1 MDKCF
6 NKSVC
11 RILEIAEQ
19 EMLNC
24 HHPYVGTEHLLL
36 ALLKNN
42 NISEICIKYN
52 LTYKNFKKEL
62 IKVVGMASKESVN
75 ILYTPLLKIVIEN
88 ASKKANKEQKEL
100 DEFYLLSS
108 LLNEQDGIAL
118 QIVSNMGIDTES
130 LTNEINKPSLIY
142 QLGVSLNEKESD
154 RVYLRDK
161 EINEVMEILL
171 RKNKN
176 NPLLIGHAGVGKTAI
191 AYELAHM
198 IKEGNVPDKLKNKE
212 IVLINTSTLIAGTKY
227 RGEFEL
233 RVNNLIKEVM
243 KCKNIILFIDEIHTI
258 VKTGASDGSIDA
270 ANILK
275 PYLARGDIKIIGAT
289 TYEEYNEYIKK
300 DPALVRRFTPV
311 MVNEPSNKDMLTIMD
326 KVKKNYESFYDLKIN
341 KNTIKYLIDIT
352 DKYLPNLYN
361 PDKCIEVL
369 DTVCSKKLIDMY
381 KDNSKNKIISNED
394 IYDVIKIS
402 TLREDKINELYD
414 ELKEKYNEKIVKSIV
429 NLIKDNRFNKYMI
442 LDGLDKNNKIKII
455 KYISSKFNIN
465 MININCEEYND
476 DYSLSKLLSNDYLYN
491 KLEEYPFS
499 FIVFNNYDEANKVLY
514 NLIKTMINSGYIT
527 NSLNKKLYLNNSI
540 IFLLNNKE
548 ESNLGFNNN
557 LSFVNTGFLSRISC
571 LIVSALSII

>member
-62 IKVVGMASKESVN
+62 IKVIGMASKESVN

-118 QIVSNMGIDTES
+118 QIVSNMGVDTES

-394 IYDVIKIS
+394 IYDVIKNRVNIS

-414 ELKEKYNEKIVKSIV
+414 ELKEKYNEKTVKNIV
-429 NLIKDNRFNKYMI
+429 NLIKDNKFNKYMV

-514 NLIKTMINSGYIT
+514 NLIKTVYN
-527 NSLNKKLYLNNSI
+527 
-540 IFLLNNKE
+540 
-548 ESNLGFNNN
+548 
-557 LSFVNTGFLSRISC
+557 
-571 LIVSALSII
+571 

>member
-62 IKVVGMASKESVN
+62 IKVIGMASKESVN

-118 QIVSNMGIDTES
+118 QIVSNMGVDTES

-212 IVLINTSTLIAGTKY
+212 IVLINTSTLVAGTKY

-361 PDKCIEVL
+361 PDKCIEVI

-394 IYDVIKIS
+394 IYDVIKNRVNIS

-414 ELKEKYNEKIVKSIV
+414 ELKEKYNEKTVKNIV
-429 NLIKDNRFNKYMI
+429 NLIKDNKFNKYMV

-455 KYISSKFNIN
+455 NYISSKFNIN

-557 LSFVNTGFLSRISC
+557 LSFIPQKC
-571 LIVSALSII
+571 

>member
-62 IKVVGMASKESVN
+62 IKVIGMASKESVN

-118 QIVSNMGIDTES
+118 QIVSNMGVDTES

-258 VKTGASDGSIDA
+258 VKTGSSDGSIDA

-394 IYDVIKIS
+394 IYDVIKNRVNIS

-414 ELKEKYNEKIVKSIV
+414 ELKEKYNEKIVKNIV

-557 LSFVNTGFLSRISC
+557 LSFIPQKC
-571 LIVSALSII
+571 

>member
-42 NISEICIKYN
+42 NIREICIKYN

-62 IKVVGMASKESVN
+62 IKVIGMASKESVN

-118 QIVSNMGIDTES
+118 QIVSNMGVDTES

-381 KDNSKNKIISNED
+381 KDKSKNKIISNED
-394 IYDVIKIS
+394 IYDVIKNRVNIS

-414 ELKEKYNEKIVKSIV
+414 ELKEKYNEKIVKNIV
-429 NLIKDNRFNKYMI
+429 NLIKDNKFNKYMI

-557 LSFVNTGFLSRISC
+557 LSFIPQKC
-571 LIVSALSII
+571 

>member
-62 IKVVGMASKESVN
+62 IKVIGMASKESVN

-118 QIVSNMGIDTES
+118 QIVSNMGVDTES

-142 QLGVSLNEKESD
+142 QLGVSLNEKEND
-154 RVYLRDK
+154 RIYLRDK

-212 IVLINTSTLIAGTKY
+212 IVLINTSTLVAGTKY

-300 DPALVRRFTPV
+300 DSALVRRFTPV

-394 IYDVIKIS
+394 IYDVIKNRVNIS

-414 ELKEKYNEKIVKSIV
+414 ELKEKYNEKTVKNIV

-557 LSFVNTGFLSRISC
+557 LSFIPQKC
-571 LIVSALSII
+571 

>member
-62 IKVVGMASKESVN
+62 IKVIGMASKESVN

-118 QIVSNMGIDTES
+118 QIVSNMGVDTES

-394 IYDVIKIS
+394 IYDVIKNRVNIS

-414 ELKEKYNEKIVKSIV
+414 ELKEKYNEKIVKNIV

-557 LSFVNTGFLSRISC
+557 LSFIPQKC
-571 LIVSALSII
+571 

>member
-62 IKVVGMASKESVN
+62 IKVIGMASKESVN

-118 QIVSNMGIDTES
+118 QIVSNMGVDTES

-142 QLGVSLNEKESD
+142 ELGVSLNEKESD

-258 VKTGASDGSIDA
+258 VKTGSSDGSIDA

-394 IYDVIKIS
+394 IYDVIKNRVNIS

-414 ELKEKYNEKIVKSIV
+414 ELKEKYNEKIVKNIV

-557 LSFVNTGFLSRISC
+557 LSFIPQKC
-571 LIVSALSII
+571 

>member
-62 IKVVGMASKESVN
+62 IKVIGMASKESVN

-118 QIVSNMGIDTES
+118 QIVSNMGVDTES

-275 PYLARGDIKIIGAT
+275 PYLARGDIKIIGAS

-394 IYDVIKIS
+394 IYDVIKNRVNIS

-414 ELKEKYNEKIVKSIV
+414 ELKEKYNEKIVKNIV

-557 LSFVNTGFLSRISC
+557 LSFIPQKC
-571 LIVSALSII
+571 

>member
-62 IKVVGMASKESVN
+62 IKVIGMASKESVN

-118 QIVSNMGIDTES
+118 QIVSNMGVDTES

-258 VKTGASDGSIDA
+258 VKTGSSDGSIDA

-275 PYLARGDIKIIGAT
+275 PYLARGDIKIIGAS

-361 PDKCIEVL
+361 PDKFIEVL

-394 IYDVIKIS
+394 IYDVIKNRVNIS

-414 ELKEKYNEKIVKSIV
+414 ELKEKYNEKTVKNIV
-429 NLIKDNRFNKYMI
+429 NLIKDNKFNKYMI

-557 LSFVNTGFLSRISC
+557 LSFIPQKC
-571 LIVSALSII
+571 

>member
-62 IKVVGMASKESVN
+62 IKVIGMASKESVN

-118 QIVSNMGIDTES
+118 QIVSNMGVDTES

-212 IVLINTSTLIAGTKY
+212 IVLINTSTLVAGTKY

-394 IYDVIKIS
+394 IYDVIKNRVNIS

-414 ELKEKYNEKIVKSIV
+414 ELKEKYNEKIVKNIV

-557 LSFVNTGFLSRISC
+557 LSFIPQKC
-571 LIVSALSII
+571 

>member
-62 IKVVGMASKESVN
+62 IKVIGMASKESVN

-118 QIVSNMGIDTES
+118 QIVSNMGVDTES

-275 PYLARGDIKIIGAT
+275 PYLARGDIKIIGAS

-381 KDNSKNKIISNED
+381 KDNSKNKIINNED
-394 IYDVIKIS
+394 IYDVIKNRVNIS

-414 ELKEKYNEKIVKSIV
+414 ELKEKYNEKTVKNIV
-429 NLIKDNRFNKYMI
+429 NLIKDNKFNKYMI

-557 LSFVNTGFLSRISC
+557 LSFIPQKC
-571 LIVSALSII
+571 

>member
-42 NISEICIKYN
+42 NISEICLKYN

-62 IKVVGMASKESVN
+62 IKVIGMANKESVN

-118 QIVSNMGIDTES
+118 QIVSNMGVDTES

-381 KDNSKNKIISNED
+381 KDKSKNKIISNED
-394 IYDVIKIS
+394 IYDVIKNRVNIS

-414 ELKEKYNEKIVKSIV
+414 ELKEKYNEKIVKNIV
-429 NLIKDNRFNKYMI
+429 NLIKDNKFNKYMI

-465 MININCEEYND
+465 MININCEEYSD

-557 LSFVNTGFLSRISC
+557 LSFIPQKC
-571 LIVSALSII
+571 

>member
-62 IKVVGMASKESVN
+62 IKVIGMASKESVN

-118 QIVSNMGIDTES
+118 QIVSNMGVDTKS

-300 DPALVRRFTPV
+300 DSALVRRFTPV

-341 KNTIKYLIDIT
+341 KNTIKYLIDST

-394 IYDVIKIS
+394 IYDVIKNRVNIS

-414 ELKEKYNEKIVKSIV
+414 ELKEKYNEKTVKNIV
-429 NLIKDNRFNKYMI
+429 NLIKDNKFNKYMV

-557 LSFVNTGFLSRISC
+557 LSFIPQKC
-571 LIVSALSII
+571 

>member
-42 NISEICIKYN
+42 NIREICIKYN

-62 IKVVGMASKESVN
+62 IKVIGMASKESVN

-118 QIVSNMGIDTES
+118 QIVSNMGVDTES

-381 KDNSKNKIISNED
+381 KDKSKNKIISNED
-394 IYDVIKIS
+394 IYDVIKNRVNIN
-402 TLREDKINELYD
+402 TLKEDKINELYD
-414 ELKEKYNEKIVKSIV
+414 ELKEKYNDGLVKNIV
-429 NLIKDNRFNKYMI
+429 NLIKDNKFNKYMI

-465 MININCEEYND
+465 MININCEEYSD

-557 LSFVNTGFLSRISC
+557 LSFIPQKC
-571 LIVSALSII
+571 

>member
-62 IKVVGMASKESVN
+62 IKVIGMASKESVN

-118 QIVSNMGIDTES
+118 QIVSNMGVDTES

-258 VKTGASDGSIDA
+258 VKTGSSDGSIDA

-275 PYLARGDIKIIGAT
+275 PYLARGDIKIIGAS

-394 IYDVIKIS
+394 IYDVIKNRVNIS

-414 ELKEKYNEKIVKSIV
+414 ELKEKYNEKTVKNIV
-429 NLIKDNRFNKYMI
+429 NLIKDNKFNKYMI

-557 LSFVNTGFLSRISC
+557 LSFIPQKC
-571 LIVSALSII
+571 

>member
-62 IKVVGMASKESVN
+62 IKVIGMASKESVN

-118 QIVSNMGIDTES
+118 QIVSNMGVDTES

-394 IYDVIKIS
+394 IYDVIKNRVNIS

-414 ELKEKYNEKIVKSIV
+414 ELKEKYNENTVKNIV
-429 NLIKDNRFNKYMI
+429 NLIKDNKFNKYMI

-557 LSFVNTGFLSRISC
+557 LSFIPQKC
-571 LIVSALSII
+571 

>member
-62 IKVVGMASKESVN
+62 IKVIGMASKESVN

-118 QIVSNMGIDTES
+118 QIVSNMGVDTES

-394 IYDVIKIS
+394 IYDVIKNRVNIS

-414 ELKEKYNEKIVKSIV
+414 ELKEKYNEKTVKNIV
-429 NLIKDNRFNKYMI
+429 NLIKDNKFNKYI
-442 LDGLDKNNKIKII
+442 VLDGLDKNNKIKII

-557 LSFVNTGFLSRISC
+557 LSFIPQKC
-571 LIVSALSII
+571 

>member
-62 IKVVGMASKESVN
+62 IKVIGMASKESVN

-118 QIVSNMGIDTES
+118 QIVSNMGVDTES

-212 IVLINTSTLIAGTKY
+212 IVLINTSTLVAGTKY

-394 IYDVIKIS
+394 IYDVIKNRVNIS

-414 ELKEKYNEKIVKSIV
+414 ELKEKYNEKTVKNIV
-429 NLIKDNRFNKYMI
+429 NLIKDNKFNKYMV

-557 LSFVNTGFLSRISC
+557 LSFIPQKC
-571 LIVSALSII
+571 

>member
-62 IKVVGMASKESVN
+62 IKVIGMASKESVN

-118 QIVSNMGIDTES
+118 QIVSNMGVDTES

-381 KDNSKNKIISNED
+381 KDNSKNKIINNED
-394 IYDVIKIS
+394 IYDVIKNRVNIS

-414 ELKEKYNEKIVKSIV
+414 ELKEKYNEKTVKNIV
-429 NLIKDNRFNKYMI
+429 NLIKDNKFNKYMI

-557 LSFVNTGFLSRISC
+557 LSFIPQKC
-571 LIVSALSII
+571 

>member
-62 IKVVGMASKESVN
+62 IKVIGMASKESVN

-118 QIVSNMGIDTES
+118 QIVSNMGVDTES

-212 IVLINTSTLIAGTKY
+212 IVLINTSTLVAGTKY

-381 KDNSKNKIISNED
+381 KDNNKNKIISNED
-394 IYDVIKIS
+394 IYDVIKNRVNIS

-414 ELKEKYNEKIVKSIV
+414 ELKEKYNEKTVKNIV
-429 NLIKDNRFNKYMI
+429 NLIKDNKFNKYMV

-557 LSFVNTGFLSRISC
+557 LSFIPQKC
-571 LIVSALSII
+571 

>member
-1 MDKCF
+1 MDKCI

-62 IKVVGMASKESVN
+62 IKVIGMASKESVN

-118 QIVSNMGIDTES
+118 QIVSNMGVDTES

-311 MVNEPSNKDMLTIMD
+311 MVNEPGNKDMLTLMD
-326 KVKKNYESFYDLKIN
+326 KVKKDYESFYDLKIN

-394 IYDVIKIS
+394 IYDVIKNRVNIS

-414 ELKEKYNEKIVKSIV
+414 ELKEKYNEKTVKNIV
-429 NLIKDNRFNKYMI
+429 NLIKDNKFNKYMV
-442 LDGLDKNNKIKII
+442 LDVLDKNNKIKII

-557 LSFVNTGFLSRISC
+557 LSFIPQKC
-571 LIVSALSII
+571 

>member
-62 IKVVGMASKESVN
+62 IKVIGMASKESVN

-118 QIVSNMGIDTES
+118 QIVSNMGVDTKS

-394 IYDVIKIS
+394 IYDVIKNRVNIS

-414 ELKEKYNEKIVKSIV
+414 ELKEKYNEKTVKNIV
-429 NLIKDNRFNKYMI
+429 NLIKDNKFNKYMI

-557 LSFVNTGFLSRISC
+557 LSFIPQKC
-571 LIVSALSII
+571 

>member
-19 EMLNC
+19 EILNC

-62 IKVVGMASKESVN
+62 IKVIGMASKESVN

-118 QIVSNMGIDTES
+118 QIVSNMGVDTES

-381 KDNSKNKIISNED
+381 KDNSKNKIINNED
-394 IYDVIKIS
+394 IYDVIKNRVNIS

-414 ELKEKYNEKIVKSIV
+414 ELKEKYNEKTVKNIV
-429 NLIKDNRFNKYMI
+429 NLIKDNKFNKYMI

-557 LSFVNTGFLSRISC
+557 LSFIPQKC
-571 LIVSALSII
+571 

>member
-19 EMLNC
+19 EMLDC

-42 NISEICIKYN
+42 NIREICIKYN

-62 IKVVGMASKESVN
+62 IKVIGMASKESVN

-118 QIVSNMGIDTES
+118 QIVSNMGVDTES

-142 QLGVSLNEKESD
+142 QLGISLNEKESD

-381 KDNSKNKIISNED
+381 KDKSKNKIISNED
-394 IYDVIKIS
+394 IYDVIKNRVNIS

-414 ELKEKYNEKIVKSIV
+414 ELKEKYNEKIVKNIV
-429 NLIKDNRFNKYMI
+429 NLIKDNKFNKYMI

-491 KLEEYPFS
+491 KIEEYPFS
-499 FIVFNNYDEANKVLY
+499 FIVFNNYEEANKVLY

-557 LSFVNTGFLSRISC
+557 LSFIPQKC
-571 LIVSALSII
+571 

>member
-62 IKVVGMASKESVN
+62 IKVIGMASKESVN

-118 QIVSNMGIDTES
+118 QIVSNMGVDTES

-394 IYDVIKIS
+394 IYDVIKNRVNIS

-414 ELKEKYNEKIVKSIV
+414 ELKEKYNENTVKNIV
-429 NLIKDNRFNKYMI
+429 NLIKDNKFNKYMV

-557 LSFVNTGFLSRISC
+557 LSFIPQKC
-571 LIVSALSII
+571 

>member
-62 IKVVGMASKESVN
+62 IKVIGMASKESVN

-118 QIVSNMGIDTES
+118 QIVSNMGVDTES

-212 IVLINTSTLIAGTKY
+212 IVLINTSTLVAGTKY

-394 IYDVIKIS
+394 IYDVIKNRVNIS

-414 ELKEKYNEKIVKSIV
+414 ELKEKYNEKIVKNIV
-429 NLIKDNRFNKYMI
+429 NLIKDNKFNKYMV

-557 LSFVNTGFLSRISC
+557 LSFIPQKC
-571 LIVSALSII
+571 

>member
-62 IKVVGMASKESVN
+62 IKVIGMASKESVN

-118 QIVSNMGIDTES
+118 QIVSNMGVDTES

-275 PYLARGDIKIIGAT
+275 PYLARGDIKIIGAS

-394 IYDVIKIS
+394 IYDVIKNRVNIS

-414 ELKEKYNEKIVKSIV
+414 ELKEKYNEKTVKNIV
-429 NLIKDNRFNKYMI
+429 NLIKDNKFNKYMI

-557 LSFVNTGFLSRISC
+557 LSFIPQKC
-571 LIVSALSII
+571 

>member
-62 IKVVGMASKESVN
+62 IKVIGMASKESVN

-118 QIVSNMGIDTES
+118 QIVSNMGVDTES

-300 DPALVRRFTPV
+300 DSALVRRFTPV

-394 IYDVIKIS
+394 IYDVIKNRVNIS

-429 NLIKDNRFNKYMI
+429 NLIKDNKFNKYMI

-557 LSFVNTGFLSRISC
+557 LSFIPQKC
-571 LIVSALSII
+571 

>member
-62 IKVVGMASKESVN
+62 IKVIGMASKESVN

-118 QIVSNMGIDTES
+118 QIVSNMGVDTES

-352 DKYLPNLYN
+352 DKYLPNSYN
-361 PDKCIEVL
+361 PDKCIEIL

-394 IYDVIKIS
+394 IFDVIKNRVNIS

-414 ELKEKYNEKIVKSIV
+414 ELKEKYNEKIVKNIV
-429 NLIKDNRFNKYMI
+429 NLIKDNKFNKYMV

-557 LSFVNTGFLSRISC
+557 LSFIPQKC
-571 LIVSALSII
+571 

>member
-62 IKVVGMASKESVN
+62 IKVIGMASKESVN

-118 QIVSNMGIDTES
+118 QIVSNMGVDTES

-142 QLGVSLNEKESD
+142 ELGVSLNEKESD

-258 VKTGASDGSIDA
+258 VKTGSSDGSIDA

-275 PYLARGDIKIIGAT
+275 PYLARGDIKIIGAS

-394 IYDVIKIS
+394 IYDVIKNRVNIS

-414 ELKEKYNEKIVKSIV
+414 ELKEKYNEKIVKNIV

-557 LSFVNTGFLSRISC
+557 LSFIPQKC
-571 LIVSALSII
+571 

>member
-62 IKVVGMASKESVN
+62 IKVIGMASKESVN

-108 LLNEQDGIAL
+108 LLNEQDWIAL
-118 QIVSNMGIDTES
+118 QIVSNMGVDTES

-275 PYLARGDIKIIGAT
+275 PYLARGDIKIIGAS

-394 IYDVIKIS
+394 IYDVIKNRVNIS

-414 ELKEKYNEKIVKSIV
+414 ELKEKYNEKTVKNIV
-429 NLIKDNRFNKYMI
+429 NLIKDNKFNKYMV

-557 LSFVNTGFLSRISC
+557 LSFIPQKC
-571 LIVSALSII
+571 

>member
-19 EMLNC
+19 EMLDC

-42 NISEICIKYN
+42 NIREICIKYN

-62 IKVVGMASKESVN
+62 IKVIGMASKESIN

-118 QIVSNMGIDTES
+118 QIVSNMGVDTES
-130 LTNEINKPSLIY
+130 LTKEINKPSLIY
-142 QLGVSLNEKESD
+142 ELGVSLNEKDSD

-198 IKEGNVPDKLKNKE
+198 IKEGNVPEQLKNKE
-212 IVLINTSTLIAGTKY
+212 IILINTSTLIAGTKY

-233 RVNNLIKEVM
+233 RVNNLIKEVIR
-243 KCKNIILFIDEIHTI
+243 CKNIILFIDEIHTI

-381 KDNSKNKIISNED
+381 KDKSKNRIISNED
-394 IYDVIKIS
+394 IYDVIKNRVNIN
-402 TLREDKINELYD
+402 TLKEDKINELYD
-414 ELKEKYNEKIVKSIV
+414 ELKEKYNDGLVKNIV
-429 NLIKDNRFNKYMI
+429 NLIKDNKFNKYMI

-465 MININCEEYND
+465 MININCEEYSD

-557 LSFVNTGFLSRISC
+557 LSFIPQKC
-571 LIVSALSII
+571 

>member
-62 IKVVGMASKESVN
+62 IKVIGMASKESVN

-118 QIVSNMGIDTES
+118 QIVSNMGVDTES

-212 IVLINTSTLIAGTKY
+212 IVLINTSTLVAGTKY

-361 PDKCIEVL
+361 PDKCIEVI

-394 IYDVIKIS
+394 IYDVIKNRVNIS

-414 ELKEKYNEKIVKSIV
+414 ELKEKYNEKTVKNIV
-429 NLIKDNRFNKYMI
+429 NLIKDNKFNKYMV

-557 LSFVNTGFLSRISC
+557 LSFIPQKC
-571 LIVSALSII
+571 

>member
-42 NISEICIKYN
+42 NIREICIKYN

-62 IKVVGMASKESVN
+62 IKVIGMASKESVN

-118 QIVSNMGIDTES
+118 QIVSNMGVDTES

-142 QLGVSLNEKESD
+142 QLGVSLNKKESD

-381 KDNSKNKIISNED
+381 KDKSKNKIISNED
-394 IYDVIKIS
+394 IYDVIKNRVNIS

-414 ELKEKYNEKIVKSIV
+414 ELKEKYNEKIVKNIV
-429 NLIKDNRFNKYMI
+429 NLIKDNKFNKYMI

-557 LSFVNTGFLSRISC
+557 LSFIPQKC
-571 LIVSALSII
+571 

>member
-62 IKVVGMASKESVN
+62 IKVIGMASKESVN

-118 QIVSNMGIDTES
+118 QIVSNMGVDTES

-394 IYDVIKIS
+394 IYDVIKNRVNIS

-414 ELKEKYNEKIVKSIV
+414 ELKEKYNEKIVKNII
-429 NLIKDNRFNKYMI
+429 NLIKDNRFNKYMV

-557 LSFVNTGFLSRISC
+557 LSFIPQKC
-571 LIVSALSII
+571 

>member
-62 IKVVGMASKESVN
+62 IKVIGMASKESVN

-118 QIVSNMGIDTES
+118 QIVSNMGVDTES

-142 QLGVSLNEKESD
+142 ELGVSLNEKESD

-212 IVLINTSTLIAGTKY
+212 IVLINTSTLVAGTKY

-311 MVNEPSNKDMLTIMD
+311 MVNEPTNKDMLTIMD

-394 IYDVIKIS
+394 IYDVIKNRVNIS

-414 ELKEKYNEKIVKSIV
+414 ELKEKYNEKIVKNIV

-557 LSFVNTGFLSRISC
+557 LSFIPQKC
-571 LIVSALSII
+571 

>member
-62 IKVVGMASKESVN
+62 IKVIGMASKESVN

-118 QIVSNMGIDTES
+118 QIVSNMGVDTES

-212 IVLINTSTLIAGTKY
+212 IVLINTSTLVAGTKY

-394 IYDVIKIS
+394 IYDVIKNRVNIS

-414 ELKEKYNEKIVKSIV
+414 ELKEKYNEKTVKNIV
-429 NLIKDNRFNKYMI
+429 NLIKDNKFNKYMI

-557 LSFVNTGFLSRISC
+557 LSFIPQKC
-571 LIVSALSII
+571 

>member
-62 IKVVGMASKESVN
+62 IKVIGMASKESVN

-118 QIVSNMGIDTES
+118 QIVSNMGVDTES

-300 DPALVRRFTPV
+300 DSALVRRFTPV

-394 IYDVIKIS
+394 IYDVIKNRVNIS

-414 ELKEKYNEKIVKSIV
+414 ELKEKYNEKTVKNIV
-429 NLIKDNRFNKYMI
+429 NLIKDNKFNKYMV

-491 KLEEYPFS
+491 NLEEYPFS

-557 LSFVNTGFLSRISC
+557 LSFIPQKC
-571 LIVSALSII
+571 

>member
-62 IKVVGMASKESVN
+62 IKVIGMASKESVN

-118 QIVSNMGIDTES
+118 QIVSNMGVDTES

-394 IYDVIKIS
+394 IYDVIKNRVNIS

-414 ELKEKYNEKIVKSIV
+414 ELKEKYNEKTVKNVV
-429 NLIKDNRFNKYMI
+429 NLIKDNKFNKYMI

-557 LSFVNTGFLSRISC
+557 LSFIPQKC
-571 LIVSALSII
+571 

>member
-62 IKVVGMASKESVN
+62 IKVIGMASKESVN

-118 QIVSNMGIDTES
+118 QIVSNMGVDTES

-381 KDNSKNKIISNED
+381 KDNNKNKIISNED
-394 IYDVIKIS
+394 IYDVIKNRVNIS

-414 ELKEKYNEKIVKSIV
+414 ELKEKYNEKTVKNIV
-429 NLIKDNRFNKYMI
+429 NLIKDNKFNKYMV

-557 LSFVNTGFLSRISC
+557 LSFIPQKC
-571 LIVSALSII
+571 